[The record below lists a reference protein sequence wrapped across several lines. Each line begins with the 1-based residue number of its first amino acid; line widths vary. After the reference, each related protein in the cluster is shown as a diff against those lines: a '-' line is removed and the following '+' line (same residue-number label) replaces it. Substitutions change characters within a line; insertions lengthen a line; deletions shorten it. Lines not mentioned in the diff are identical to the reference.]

1 METLEIK
8 GYPMTLLFKEIFYEE
23 KSIKLSKGDK
33 ILFYTDGITEAKD
46 KSGQEFGI
54 ESVMQIIENHKE
66 NILNEINNNII
77 THSWGEQ
84 QDDFALVLMEV
95 IK

>member
-1 METLEIK
+1 MEMLEIK
-8 GYPMTLLFKEIFYEE
+8 GYPMTLLFDEIFYEE
-23 KSIKLSKGDK
+23 KVIKLSKGDK

-46 KSGQEFGI
+46 KSGEEFGI
-54 ESVMQIIENHKE
+54 ESVMQIINNHKE
-66 NILNEINNNII
+66 NILNEINNNIV

-84 QDDFALVLMEV
+84 HDDFALVLMEV